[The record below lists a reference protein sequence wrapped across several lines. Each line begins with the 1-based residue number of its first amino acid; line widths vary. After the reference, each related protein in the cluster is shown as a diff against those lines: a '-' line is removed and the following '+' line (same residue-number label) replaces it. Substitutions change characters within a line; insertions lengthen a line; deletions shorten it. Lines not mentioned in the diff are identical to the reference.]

1 MPQFEPTWFASQIFW
16 LIIVFFVFYRLLK
29 TMIIPN
35 VAGVLADRDA
45 RIQGDLDL
53 AQKRRDELEAMRTA
67 YEADLAKA
75 RADAQAELGAAQ
87 TRMAAQQAAA
97 LEEVSKELAAQ
108 AGKAEERISAEK
120 AIALADLRSVAVD
133 VAAAASGRLTSG
145 SVDRAQIEAA
155 VDESMEAG

>member
-75 RADAQAELGAAQ
+75 RAEAQAELGAAQ
-87 TRMAAQQAAA
+87 ARMAAQQAAA

-120 AIALADLRSVAVD
+120 AVALADLRSVAVD
-133 VAAAASGRLTSG
+133 VAAAASSRLASG
-145 SVDRAQIEAA
+145 TVDRAQIEAA